1 MDIEL
6 RLLRSFALMHEA
18 GLINR
23 AAEWTACTQAAMS
36 MRLKVIETE
45 PASLPPCAQV
55 WR

>member
-1 MDIEL
+1 
-6 RLLRSFALMHEA
+6 LMHEA

-23 AAEWTACTQAAMS
+23 AAGRTACTQAAMS

>member
-18 GLINR
+18 GFISR
-23 AAEWTACTQAAMS
+23 AAEPTACTQAAIS
-36 MRLKVIETE
+36 MRLKAIETK